1 VLEEHFELRGID
13 CEDSECVVEFE
24 GILDIQAG
32 NVAGS
37 FVCREIGLGGLQSSV
52 CTGAANGVSDAA
64 AVLERDASGGVIL
77 LGIPEVGIGRE
88 IAEVGFLLADGGA
101 ATFEVNG

>member
-1 VLEEHFELRGID
+1 MAELARGVFVRPAAVASGNTVLEEHFELRSFD

-52 CTGAANGVSDAA
+52 CTGAADGVSDAA
-64 AVLERDASGGVIL
+64 AVL
-77 LGIPEVGIGRE
+77 
-88 IAEVGFLLADGGA
+88 
-101 ATFEVNG
+101 